1 MAFPSL
7 AEVVNDPELAEDGG
21 FTILRSTTSYG
32 AGGIQSTTTAIA
44 SYGVI
49 DNPAGNILQ
58 QLPEADR
65 IEGSIAVHTEAVIYE
80 TQDDEGTNANQ
91 TGVSDI
97 IVWHGLQWMVNH
109 VFDRG
114 NRGYYSAVCSRM
126 RGN

>member
-7 AEVVNDPELAEDGG
+7 SEVVNDSELCEDGG
-21 FTILRSTTSYG
+21 FTILRSTG
-32 AGGIQSTTTAIA
+32 IFGQGGYQSTTTNIP

-49 DNPAGNILQ
+49 DNASGDLLQ

-65 IEGSIAVHTEAVIYE
+65 IEGSIVIHTEAVIYE
-80 TQDDEGTNANQ
+80 TQDDQGDNDQQ

-97 IVWHGLQWMVNH
+97 ILWHGVKWMVNH
-109 VFDRG
+109 VFDRS
-114 NRGYYSAVCSRM
+114 NRGYYSCIASRM